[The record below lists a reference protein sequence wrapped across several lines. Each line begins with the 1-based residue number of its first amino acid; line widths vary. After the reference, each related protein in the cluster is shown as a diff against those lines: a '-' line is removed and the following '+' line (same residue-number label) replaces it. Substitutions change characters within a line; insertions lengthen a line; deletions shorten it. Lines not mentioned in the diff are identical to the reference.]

1 MLSNNATFEE
11 VVNALETLN
20 EKIDVNISNIKFKL
34 KDKNI
39 DVENKTL
46 TQLVDDINNITKT
59 IEPNWYGLNTCFSAT
74 TNDKTAREYASYYAF
89 LNSHDIWFYR
99 IDKFAKYN
107 IKDNTVEN
115 IESPHPNS
123 LYQVGYFMMDKKLY
137 LFGGSTSTTGTT
149 EQVCTYIYD
158 IETGQWESK
167 ADHPVGT
174 RHSVCGCIDNNIY
187 VISPKTADNYM
198 YNPTLDTWTLKTPL
212 TSKYDYTYNLKGL
225 ALNEKIYAIG
235 NVGLQEYSPI
245 TNSWTKYTMDTPR
258 YEFGITSIDNKIYCL
273 GGYSSTTSYKK
284 VINVYDTYT
293 RIWTTKA
300 NLTKARD
307 KATSIAVDNCIYTFS
322 TDGTFDLYL
331 ID

>member
-20 EKIDVNISNIKFKL
+20 EKIDINISNIKVKL

-46 TQLVDDINNITKT
+46 TQLVDEINNITKT
-59 IEPNWYGLNTCFSAT
+59 IEPNWYGLNTCFSAK
-74 TNDKTAREYASYYAF
+74 TNDETVREYASYYAF
-89 LNSHDIWFYR
+89 LNGNDIWFYR
-99 IDKFAKYN
+99 RDGFAKYN
-107 IKDNTVEN
+107 TKNNTVEN
-115 IESPHPNS
+115 IEIPHPNL

-137 LFGGSTSTTGTT
+137 LFGGSTSTTGTA
-149 EQVCTYIYD
+149 EQVFTYVYD
-158 IETGQWESK
+158 IEAGQWEKK
-167 ADHPVGT
+167 ADRPVGT
-174 RHSVCGCIDNNIY
+174 RHSICGCIDSNIY

-225 ALNEKIYAIG
+225 ALNNKIYVIG
-235 NVGLQEYSPI
+235 SAGLQEYNST
-245 TNSWTKYTMDTPR
+245 TNSWTKYAMNTPR
-258 YEFGITSIDNKIYCL
+258 NEFGVVSADNKIYCL
-273 GGYSSTTSYKK
+273 GGYSSTDSYGK

-293 RIWTTKA
+293 RLWTTKA
-300 NLTKARD
+300 NLTKSRA